1 MRFLSIST
9 VVISVL
15 LTTVAIGYAQDGEFY
30 LPLMAPYRISGT
42 TPEGFQ
48 DFYFFA
54 LDYKQG
60 QRSLVA
66 DQNGEACIEGTL
78 QLNDHTT
85 YKFKSAKLIREK
97 KGFMKLTFE
106 TEKLHGE
113 YYWFVGR
120 FLNPTKFE
128 NGEVTDLVGTLIK
141 YKEEEMVAQAELGF
155 YAWASE

>member
-1 MRFLSIST
+1 MRLLSIT
-9 VVISVL
+9 TIVISFL
-15 LTTVAIGYAQDGEFY
+15 LTTVAIGYSQDGEFY
-30 LPLMAPYRISGT
+30 LPLMVPYRISGN

-48 DFYFFA
+48 DFYFFG

-66 DQNGEACIEGTL
+66 DQNGEASIEGFL
-78 QLNDHTT
+78 QLKDQMT

-106 TEKLHGE
+106 TEKLQGE
-113 YYWFVGR
+113 HYWFVGR

-141 YKEEEMVAQAELGF
+141 YKGDEIVAQAELGF